1 MTYNNAIQI
10 FDSINVKTKDGYL
23 YYHGMLIGKTYIQ
36 AISDDSFMCDV
47 LNKERISTIEELKQE
62 LCTAIKFVKNFEQ
75 DKKLDKLSK
84 DF

>member
-47 LNKERISTIEELKQE
+47 LNKERISTIEELKQ
-62 LCTAIKFVKNFEQ
+62 
-75 DKKLDKLSK
+75 KKLT
-84 DF
+84 FYIN

>member
-10 FDSINVKTKDGYL
+10 IDSMNVKTKYGYL
-23 YYHGMLIGKTYIQ
+23 YYNVMLIGKTFLQ

-62 LCTAIKFVKNFEQ
+62 LGTAIKFVKNFEQ
-75 DKKLDKLSK
+75 DKN
-84 DF
+84 